1 MTQEP
6 LNIVLVEDAAADVFL
21 VRQALEKDGLNFHLR
36 VLEDGEVAVEFI
48 DNLDRNEAL
57 PCPDVMLLDLN
68 LPKKTGD
75 QVLERMRN
83 SPKCRQVP
91 VVIVTS
97 SDSPK
102 DRARAALFGAT
113 RYFQKPSKLD
123 DFMKLGALVKSVI
136 EHSPESIETAL

>member
-97 SDSPK
+97 SDSP
-102 DRARAALFGAT
+102 
-113 RYFQKPSKLD
+113 
-123 DFMKLGALVKSVI
+123 
-136 EHSPESIETAL
+136 